1 MNNTSPFKN
10 NAYYRFEKGD
20 LIIMGYSGNI
30 DEMAA
35 VEEKSIAI
43 SRLVSHEANL
53 ISCSINWPVY

>member
-1 MNNTSPFKN
+1 MNNTSPFYN

-30 DEMAA
+30 DETAA
-35 VEEKSIAI
+35 VEEKTMAI